1 MAKRGRKCK
10 YDEYV
15 KPMLQQI
22 ESWARSG
29 ATEEE
34 ICTALGIAKST
45 FYDYKNK
52 YSELSRALRVGRQS
66 VVLDIKAAL
75 LKKALGFEYQEK
87 RGYKKPGEP
96 IVTTDIFQRYSPP
109 DPTAATMLLRNYDP
123 EWRDKDA
130 ATTDFKAQELEIKKA
145 LAEANNF
152 DVKFER
158 GASE

>member
-29 ATEEE
+29 ATEDE

-45 FYDYKNK
+45 FYEYKNK
-52 YSELSRALRVGRQS
+52 YSELSNALRAGRQS

-75 LKKALGFEYQEK
+75 LKKAVGFEYEEK
-87 RGYKKPGEP
+87 RGVKKGGEL
-96 IVTTDIFQRYSPP
+96 VTTEVYKRYSPP

-130 ATTDFKAQELEIKKA
+130 ATTDFKQQELEIKKA

-152 DVKFER
+152 DVKF
-158 GASE
+158 